1 MDIPNSSPPAAAET
15 LTLTALDGVTVT
27 ALRYA
32 ARRPVASGIAQ
43 ARSHALPGLGTSGP
57 GGSRRNGWMP
67 PAERLKVALLWRI
80 VGPLLVRLHGRDRK
94 GYWLLLKRLEQDC
107 FTWPAVDA
115 VPTLTVAQLNFWL
128 CQI

>member
-43 ARSHALPGLGTSGP
+43 AFAC
-57 GGSRRNGWMP
+57 
-67 PAERLKVALLWRI
+67 PAWTGHIRTWR
-80 VGPLLVRLHGRDRK
+80 
-94 GYWLLLKRLEQDC
+94 
-107 FTWPAVDA
+107 
-115 VPTLTVAQLNFWL
+115 
-128 CQI
+128 